1 LHKQKIHPKA
11 ACIFLRHPT
20 SSPDQS
26 GEQIMKTVYFKS
38 GEAEWKYELDDEQ
51 YQEIIEGIEEDG
63 TDHQEL
69 LDESFEILRDISI
82 IEDDEMDEDDEIDQ
96 TISVAFLWY
105 YFNNLPEDKGRIDG
119 DIVVIEDDDG
129 TGVSVLPAIDVIE

>member
-1 LHKQKIHPKA
+1 
-11 ACIFLRHPT
+11 
-20 SSPDQS
+20 
-26 GEQIMKTVYFKS
+26 MKTVYFKS

-51 YQEIIEGIEEDG
+51 YQEIIDGIEEDG

-69 LDESFEILRDISI
+69 LEESFEILRDISI

-105 YFNNLPEDKGRIDG
+105 YFNTLPEDKGKIEG
-119 DIVVIEDDDG
+119 DIVVVEDDDG
-129 TGVSVLPAIDVIE
+129 TGVSVLPASDILE

>member
-1 LHKQKIHPKA
+1 MVARSKWG
-11 ACIFLRHPT
+11 RH
-20 SSPDQS
+20 
-26 GEQIMKTVYFKS
+26 GEFIMKTVYFKS

-51 YQEIIEGIEEDG
+51 YQEIIDNIEEDG

-69 LDESFEILRDISI
+69 LDESFEILRDVSL
-82 IEDDEMDEDDEIDQ
+82 IEDDEMDEDDQIDQ

-105 YFNNLPEDKGRIDG
+105 YFNTLPEDKGRIEG

-129 TGVSVLPAIDVIE
+129 TGVSVLPADDVIE